1 MKAIAGAPVLAASSL
16 ASHRRAYIWFAANKM
31 FVFEGTAFGAFRD
44 LFKAPADSIAA
55 IKINREQVKEGKKLS
70 SKKLEK
76 YDPGVAEL

>member
-1 MKAIAGAPVLAASSL
+1 
-16 ASHRRAYIWFAANKM
+16 M

-55 IKINREQVKEGKKLS
+55 IKINREQGKEGKKLS